1 MSDMRIL
8 LVEDDPVY
16 AGAVRRM
23 LGEAGLADG
32 LHEAGT
38 LRGGLAAAEE
48 GADAALL
55 DLALPDSRGTETVK
69 DFCGAFPTLPVVVL
83 TGTDD
88 EETGAE
94 ALKFGAQDYL
104 VKGQFDDRLL
114 KRAIRYSIERQ
125 ALLNE
130 KGQLI
135 TGLQDAL
142 KRVRLLTGLLPT
154 CCECR
159 KIKNPDGKWV
169 QMETYISGHSEAV
182 FTHGYC
188 DSCFERKVKEMK

>member
-23 LGEAGLADG
+23 LGEAGLAAG
-32 LHEAGT
+32 LRETGT
-38 LRGGLAAAEE
+38 LRGALAAAGE

-69 DFCGAFPTLPVVVL
+69 SLCGAFPTLPVIVL

-104 VKGQFDDRLL
+104 VKGQ
-114 KRAIRYSIERQ
+114 
-125 ALLNE
+125 
-130 KGQLI
+130 
-135 TGLQDAL
+135 DAL
-142 KRVRLLTGLLPT
+142 KRVKLLTGLLPT

-159 KIKNPDGKWV
+159 KIRNPDGNWV